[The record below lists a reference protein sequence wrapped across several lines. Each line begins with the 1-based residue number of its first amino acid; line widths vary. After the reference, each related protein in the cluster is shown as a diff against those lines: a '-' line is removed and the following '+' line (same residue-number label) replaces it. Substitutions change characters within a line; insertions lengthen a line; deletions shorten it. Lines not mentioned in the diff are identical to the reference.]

1 MYSYKTFTEVT
12 DNFPYITKLILKAPQ
27 PVRAECV
34 DKDTFSVYVERIDP
48 TTGEVLLE
56 QLEWP
61 GGEDLSLERLPPG
74 ERRLSQR

>member
-56 QLEWP
+56 QHE
-61 GGEDLSLERLPPG
+61 
-74 ERRLSQR
+74 